1 MLVGFSEPISGP
13 YREVCGKIKLLPRLP
28 VNHVVESDWIEHP
41 SFESHLR
48 NIVAGVAKS
57 LNRPK
62 QLLKIFQR
70 MA

>member
-41 SFESHLR
+41 SFESYLT
-48 NIVAGVAKS
+48 
-57 LNRPK
+57 
-62 QLLKIFQR
+62 
-70 MA
+70 